1 MEEELMPFKIIS
13 NEERKA
19 QIKVV
24 GVGGGGGNAIN
35 RMISSG
41 MYGVDF
47 LALNTD
53 AQALETCSADVALC
67 IGEKSVTNGLGA
79 GAQPELARQAIE
91 EDRDKVTEHLRDADL
106 VFITAGMGGGTGT
119 GAAPVVA
126 QIAREQGAL
135 TVGIVT
141 EPFMMEGF
149 PRMRNALAGI
159 AELQEQVDTLITIK
173 NQRLLTICSRD
184 TTLQEAFFKAD
195 EVLMQATRGIADLIT
210 VPGIINLDFNDV
222 KTIIADGGDAIMG
235 VGIHR
240 GENRAVEGAKKAI
253 KSPLLEEVSIEGA
266 KKVLINIAADSNLT
280 LFEVNEAMSLI
291 YESVGQE
298 ANIIFGTV
306 LDDNLVDEIRIT
318 VIATGFN
325 LNKEDA
331 LEIDRGE
338 QVPTKRIEPANN
350 MAVPAFIRRT
360 ATGTDDREGVSER
373 SASENLDYPT
383 FLRKKMGPS
392 ATQ

>member
-1 MEEELMPFKIIS
+1 MPPTEADLRPSIL
-13 NEERKA
+13 
-19 QIKVV
+19 VV
-24 GVGGGGGNAIN
+24 GVGGAGGNAVN
-35 RMISSG
+35 NMIQSQLE
-41 MYGVDF
+41 GVDF
-47 LALNTD
+47 VVANTD
-53 AQALETCSADVALC
+53 AQALSHSRTDRRVQL
-67 IGEKSVTNGLGA
+67 GTNITSGLGA
-79 GAQPELARQAIE
+79 GSRPDIGQASAEESIEDILAQ
-91 EDRDKVTEHLRDADL
+91 L
-106 VFITAGMGGGTGT
+106 VETNMAFITAGMGGGTGT

-159 AELQEQVDTLITIK
+159 TELQEHVDTLITIK

-240 GENRAVEGAKKAI
+240 GENRAIEGAKKAI

-306 LDDNLVDEIRIT
+306 LDDDLVDEIRIT

-331 LEIDRGE
+331 LGIDREE
-338 QVPTKRIEPANN
+338 QVPAKGIEAANN
-350 MAVPAFIRRT
+350 LGVPAVIRRT
-360 ATGTDDREGVSER
+360 ATGTDDREGVSGR

-392 ATQ
+392 ATP

>member
-1 MEEELMPFKIIS
+1 MPFKIIS

-35 RMISSG
+35 RMINSG

-53 AQALETCSADVALC
+53 AQALETCAADINLC

-91 EDRDKVTEHLRDADL
+91 ENRDKVTEHLRDADL

-159 AELQEQVDTLITIK
+159 TELQEHVDTLITIK

-240 GENRAVEGAKKAI
+240 GENRAIEGAKKAI

-306 LDDNLVDEIRIT
+306 LDDDLVDEIRIT

-331 LEIDRGE
+331 LGIDREE
-338 QVPTKRIEPANN
+338 QVPAKGIEAANN
-350 MAVPAFIRRT
+350 LGVPAVIRRT
-360 ATGTDDREGVSER
+360 ATGTDDREGVSGR

-392 ATQ
+392 ATP

>member
-1 MEEELMPFKIIS
+1 MPFKIIS

-35 RMISSG
+35 RMINSG

-53 AQALETCSADVALC
+53 AQALETCAADINLC

-126 QIAREQGAL
+126 QLAREQGAL

-159 AELQEQVDTLITIK
+159 TELQEHVDTLITIK

-240 GENRAVEGAKKAI
+240 GENRAIEGAKKAI

-306 LDDNLVDEIRIT
+306 LDDDLVDEIRIT

-331 LEIDRGE
+331 LGIDREE
-338 QVPTKRIEPANN
+338 QVPAKGIEAANN
-350 MAVPAFIRRT
+350 LGVPAVIRRT
-360 ATGTDDREGVSER
+360 ATGTDDREGVSGR

-392 ATQ
+392 ATP

>member
-1 MEEELMPFKIIS
+1 MPFKIIS

-159 AELQEQVDTLITIK
+159 TELQEHVDTLITIK

-240 GENRAVEGAKKAI
+240 GENRAIEGAKKAI

-306 LDDNLVDEIRIT
+306 LDDDLVDEISIT

-331 LEIDRGE
+331 LGIDREE
-338 QVPTKRIEPANN
+338 QVPAKGIEAANN
-350 MAVPAFIRRT
+350 LGVPAVIRRT
-360 ATGTDDREGVSER
+360 ATGTDDREGVSGR

-392 ATQ
+392 ATP